1 MFWIL
6 IDEYMMLILFFSEVS
21 FIDTG
26 IYTCIATN
34 NYGTANASRTL
45 TVKGRYII

>member
-6 IDEYMMLILFFSEVS
+6 IEEYIIFVLFFFFSEVS
-21 FIDTG
+21 FTDAG

-45 TVKGRYII
+45 TVKGT